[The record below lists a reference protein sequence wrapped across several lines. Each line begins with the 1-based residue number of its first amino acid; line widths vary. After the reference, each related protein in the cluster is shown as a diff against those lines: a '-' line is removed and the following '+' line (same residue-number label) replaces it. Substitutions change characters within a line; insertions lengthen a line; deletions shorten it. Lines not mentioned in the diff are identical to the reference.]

1 MMEALIFIGL
11 VVLFIVAAAGV
22 LNLVWKAGLWKMNR
36 NIRRR
41 EAARVSRVS

>member
-1 MMEALIFIGL
+1 MIEALIFLGL
-11 VVLFIVAAAGV
+11 MLLFIVATAGV

-41 EAARVSRVS
+41 EANGAGKL